1 MCHLQIHETV
11 PSWSSGACAADNGG
25 NDSSKNKSRSRESV
39 SSFPDALK
47 GFSSSSSSNAR
58 ETMPPLE
65 SQRVRGA
72 NPSLGSSNEQRIHPT
87 ICLKNKEY

>member
-47 GFSSSSSSNAR
+47 GFSPSFSNAR

-65 SQRVRGA
+65 FQRQG
-72 NPSLGSSNEQRIHPT
+72 PT
-87 ICLKNKEY
+87 LL